1 MTFWQLTIDAN
12 DPPRLAA
19 FWSVALGYQSTPPA
33 EPPSRWADHYRMRLG
48 DEQAFDDRLFDPD
61 GVRPPI
67 WFQPVPE
74 TKAGKNRVHVD
85 VYPTGRDASLSL
97 HERVALVDAKVAE
110 LEALGAAVVHRFS
123 ELDDPED
130 PVYGVTLQDPEGNEL
145 CIAA

>member
-19 FWSVALGYQSTPPA
+19 FWSAALGYRSTPPA

-85 VYPTGRDASLSL
+85 L
-97 HERVALVDAKVAE
+97 HPEGDTAAYLDGLVAR
-110 LEALGAAVVHRFS
+110 GATVLDRHGADGPVEWAVVA
-123 ELDDPED
+123 
-130 PVYGVTLQDPEGNEL
+130 DPEGNEFCVVL
-145 CIAA
+145 GRSNGHA